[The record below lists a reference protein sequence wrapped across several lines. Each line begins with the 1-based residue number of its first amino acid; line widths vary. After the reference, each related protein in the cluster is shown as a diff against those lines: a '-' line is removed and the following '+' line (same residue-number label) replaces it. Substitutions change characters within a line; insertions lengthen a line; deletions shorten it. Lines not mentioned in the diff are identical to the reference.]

1 MISKDRIKK
10 IAYGTI
16 KSKYV
21 LTFLIFY
28 VWILFF
34 DKHNIIERRRNES
47 LIDNLEK
54 EKAHYKEKIDKDSK
68 RIHELKTNKKTL
80 EKFAR
85 EQYLMKKSN
94 EDIFIVIKE

>member
-1 MISKDRIKK
+1 MTKNQIKT
-10 IAYGTI
+10 IAYKII
-16 KSKYV
+16 KSKYII
-21 LTFLIFY
+21 TFLIFY
-28 VWILFF
+28 IWLLFF
-34 DKHNIIERRRNES
+34 DKHNIIERGKNENI
-47 LIDNLEK
+47 IDNLKK
-54 EKAHYKEKIDKDSK
+54 EKLHYREKINNDNK